1 MSPTRVVITGLG
13 AISAL
18 GNTHKDFWNSLC
30 QGKSGILPI
39 QQVDCNGMRFTAGAE
54 VKNTKMEDYFHPKE
68 LTWLDRFAQFAII
81 SAQEAIES
89 AKIDF
94 NEIAND
100 HTAVI
105 TGSCLG
111 GKITE
116 EAGYYR
122 MFHKNNLRLNPSTIP
137 NAMANA
143 GASHITTKYRIT
155 GPTYTIS
162 TACSSSTH
170 AIGHA
175 FWLIRQGVVNRA
187 IAGGSEAPFAEGH
200 LRAWDGL
207 HVVSSD
213 TCRPF
218 SGNRSG
224 MIIGEGGA
232 MVFLESLT
240 SAQNR
245 GAPIYAEI
253 VGFGMSADATHLT
266 KPNSSGQCQAILNAL
281 DDANIHPE
289 SIHYINAH
297 GTGTIVNDEIE
308 SKTIRTLFPNADK
321 HLLVSSTKGAHGHL
335 LGATGAIET
344 IATVLAIKHQTIPPT
359 INFIEKDPNCD
370 LPLVTNQAYQSPIEY
385 ALCSSFAF
393 GGLNAVLA
401 LRDYNSNERQLL

>member
-1 MSPTRVVITGLG
+1 MKPVRVVITGLG

-18 GNTHKDFWNSLC
+18 GNTHKDFWRSLC
-30 QGKSGILPI
+30 QGNSGILPL
-39 QQVDCNGMRFTAGAE
+39 QQVDCSGMRFSAGAE
-54 VKNTKMEDYFHPKE
+54 VKNINMDDYFHPKE
-68 LTWLDRFAQFAII
+68 LTWLDRFSQFALI
-81 SAQEAIES
+81 SAQEAIED
-89 AKIDF
+89 AKIDP

-100 HTAVI
+100 STAVI

-116 EAGYYR
+116 EAGYVR
-122 MFHKNNLRLNPSTIP
+122 LFRQNNPRANPNIIP
-137 NAMANA
+137 NVMANA
-143 GASHITTKYRIT
+143 GASHITAKYQIT

-170 AIGHA
+170 AIGQA
-175 FWLIRQGVVNRA
+175 FWLIRQGVVNKA
-187 IAGGSEAPFAEGH
+187 IAGGSEAPFTEGH
-200 LRAWDGL
+200 LRAWNAL
-207 HVVSSD
+207 QVVSPD

-232 MVFLESLT
+232 MVFLESLI
-240 SAQNR
+240 SAQSR

-266 KPNSSGQCQAILNAL
+266 KPNSAGQCRAILSAL
-281 DDANIHPE
+281 QDAHINPE
-289 SIHYINAH
+289 AIHYINAH
-297 GTGTIVNDEIE
+297 GTGTLINDEIE
-308 SKTIRTLFPNADK
+308 SKTIRTLFPNADE

-344 IATVLAIKHQTIPPT
+344 VATALAIKHKTIPPT
-359 INFIEKDPNCD
+359 LNFIEKDLNCD
-370 LPLVTNQAYQSPIEY
+370 IPLVTNQAYQFPIDY

-401 LRDYNSNERQLL
+401 LRRYGSS